1 MVTLPIVVRVV
12 NMRLIPV
19 RSFFLCDL
27 LEWFAHAPRAG
38 LDSRINGALQTMHA
52 LAQSGDRRYNGQ
64 RPFPEAVKELPSIL
78 ALFLMLLFATR
89 GRLTIVIHAGASWG
103 KNKGHK
109 VNEISVYNS
118 NYYAPF
124 PRPNGIRGSGLQ
136 PSQLRTGV

>member
-1 MVTLPIVVRVV
+1 VIIFPIVVRLV
-12 NMRLIPV
+12 NMRLISV
-19 RSFFLCDL
+19 WSFFLCDL
-27 LEWFAHAPRAG
+27 LEWFAHAPRASLEPG
-38 LDSRINGALQTMHA
+38 TNGALQTMHA

-78 ALFLMLLFATR
+78 ALFLRLLFATR

-109 VNEISVYNS
+109 VNEMAVYNS

-124 PRPNGIRGSGLQ
+124 PRPNGIPGSGLQ